1 MAGTHTEPTQTVRW
15 KENVSH
21 RTATHLIVKKLPVW
35 FVERFVWS
43 HVQVA
48 CCKAL
53 SSATE
58 QDKHMPSTVITQ
70 GSTHMV
76 NSHHTRLAARH
87 TSRQQPSHK
96 TLAAGSRIQHNFIV
110 PVRKFIWP
118 NTHPGITAMQ
128 IPLNL
133 FLSFCIPP

>member
-1 MAGTHTEPTQTVRW
+1 
-15 KENVSH
+15 
-21 RTATHLIVKKLPVW
+21 
-35 FVERFVWS
+35 
-43 HVQVA
+43 
-48 CCKAL
+48 
-53 SSATE
+53 
-58 QDKHMPSTVITQ
+58 MPSTVITQ
-70 GSTHMV
+70 GSTHTVNSHHTRLAASSIQDKHMPSTVIAQDSTHTV

-87 TSRQQPSHK
+87 TSRQQSSHKTSCKLNTRQTHPVNSHHTRLNTYHQQPSHK

-128 IPLNL
+128 IPLDL